1 MESKD
6 KPDSRGLWN
15 SVWWGTKMLLC
26 KHSSGLKCSFSWSLY
41 SFETFMASCPCHQR
55 NPPGTYW
62 LQIWVVWHVC
72 THTACT
78 HIHTYTHAPRFL
90 FPQLYWATFPSTVW
104 WDNTVIC
111 KPFRNQARFL
121 ANWIISFYTL
131 CQFLEINNRPFH
143 IGLWSH
149 QLSHGIFPDVSA
161 LGCYYK
167 KHRPSWPVAGLRYLL
182 FLQNDLIMCYSG
194 VSGGR
199 HPDFNIWM
207 VPWIISV
214 FKEKYHAQYRDKNI
228 DLAWF

>member
-15 SVWWGTKMLLC
+15 SVWWGTKVLLC

-72 THTACT
+72 TPLPA
-78 HIHTYTHAPRFL
+78 HIHTYTHAPDFFSPNFTELLFL
-90 FPQLYWATFPSTVW
+90 LLSGETTQWYASLSEV
-104 WDNTVIC
+104 V
-111 KPFRNQARFL
+111 RFL

-131 CQFLEINNRPFH
+131 CQFLEINNEPFH

-182 FLQNDLIMCYSG
+182 FAKW
-194 VSGGR
+194 
-199 HPDFNIWM
+199 PDH
-207 VPWIISV
+207 VLL
-214 FKEKYHAQYRDKNI
+214 RG
-228 DLAWF
+228 